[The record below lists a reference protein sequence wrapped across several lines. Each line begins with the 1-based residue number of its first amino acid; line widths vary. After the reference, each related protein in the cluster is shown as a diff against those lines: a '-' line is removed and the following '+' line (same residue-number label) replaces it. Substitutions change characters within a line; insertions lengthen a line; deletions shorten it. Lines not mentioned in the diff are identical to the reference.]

1 MGYVINL
8 GILFILVFYAVRLLS
23 SKPSYIHFENEE
35 ILLNGPEKFL
45 LFTIVTGMF
54 MCGPFSAIRLL
65 IWELLVIFSLY
76 LYGKI
81 IKPNVIIFAYLV
93 FLLWLILEFVR
104 TPSYFYGLR
113 VFVKYLYPF
122 VIMLFAA
129 TFIRNEKFIYI
140 AMKYL
145 VYTGLMFSILMG
157 GVFTNIIY
165 LWVFYSFSVFWPMS
179 TLGDFIAIV
188 SAASFLL
195 WWKTREKKYLFFILW
210 FLLSEILQSVRTSL
224 LAITI
229 VLIIGSFLKYKLKS
243 LPYIIG
249 SIFFIIGVIL
259 YVPYVKNKMFFNP
272 QNIYT
277 IEDIIKAQESGQ
289 INTSMREYMWND
301 LMHRF
306 YENNELFGKG
316 LGTVQHFMYTN
327 FVYGGLHVPHS
338 DYVQML
344 CDTGLIGLILYL
356 LLPFLLIFYLRKY
369 LFKPPIKGIIL
380 SAQMSFLSF
389 IAVLISMG
397 FDNVVNYNVA
407 AHSYPFIFLGIHMA
421 YRTRRIYD

>member
-1 MGYVINL
+1 MSYVINF
-8 GILFILVFYAVRLLS
+8 GVLFILVFYAVRLLS
-23 SKPSYIHFENEE
+23 SKPSYIYFENEE

-45 LFTIVTGMF
+45 LFTIITGMF

-65 IWELLVIFSLY
+65 IWELLVIFSIY

-81 IKPNVIIFAYLV
+81 IKPNVIIFSYLI

-129 TFIRNEKFIYI
+129 TFVKSEKFVYI

-145 VYTGLMFSILMG
+145 VYTGFIFSLFLG
-157 GVFTNIIY
+157 GVLTKIFHI
-165 LWVFYSFSVFWPMS
+165 WFFYSFSIIWPIS
-179 TLGDFIAIV
+179 TFGDFIAIV

-195 WWKTREKKYLFFILW
+195 WWRTREKKYLFFILW

-224 LAITI
+224 LAITA
-229 VLIIGSFLKYKLKS
+229 VLIIGSFLRYKLKS

-249 SIFFIIGVIL
+249 SIFFIIGVVL
-259 YVPYVKNKMFFNP
+259 YVPYVKKKMFFNP
-272 QNIYT
+272 QNIHT
-277 IEDIIKAQESGQ
+277 VEDIIKAQESGQ

-301 LMHRF
+301 LMYRF
-306 YENNELFGKG
+306 YEKNELFGQG

-344 CDTGLIGLILYL
+344 CDTGLVGLILYL
-356 LLPFLLIFYLRKY
+356 LLPILLIFYLRKY
-369 LFKPPIKGIIL
+369 LFQLPIRGIVL

-389 IAVLISMG
+389 VAVLISMG